1 MSETT
6 VLIIDDQKTFLK
18 QVEKHLSSAGFSTIA
33 ARQAGSIAEQMKQA
47 QAIAAVIHY
56 MAPAE
61 QMLDLVRSFKKNV
74 HSEGRMLLVY
84 SETLVKTADVVA
96 AFEAGVDDYLAYPF
110 DWRVFA
116 AHVKALIRRAAFQK
130 EAVQEWLKYKEIKV
144 NPGAHVAQV
153 ANKTI
158 NLTPKEF
165 DLLCLFMQKKG
176 RVLNRSF
183 LMESV
188 WEYSYF
194 GTTRTVD
201 KHVENLRNKL
211 GKSGHYIETV
221 DRVGYKLK

>member
-1 MSETT
+1 VSETT
-6 VLIIDDQKTFLK
+6 ILIIDDHKTFLK
-18 QVEKHLSSAGFSTIA
+18 QVEKHLSSAGFSTVSA
-33 ARQAGSIAEQMKQA
+33 PLGSSLAEQMKNA
-47 QAIAAVIHY
+47 QTAAAVIHY
-56 MAPAE
+56 MPPVE
-61 QMLDLVRSFKKNV
+61 QTLDMVRAFKKNV
-74 HSEGRMLLVY
+74 HGEGRMLLFY

-96 AFEAGVDDYLAYPF
+96 ALEAGVDDYLAYPF

-116 AHVKALIRRAAFQK
+116 AHVKALIRRATFQQ
-130 EAVQEWLKYKEIKV
+130 EAAQEWLKYKEIKV
-144 NPGAHVAQV
+144 NPGAHIAQV

-165 DLLCLFMQKKG
+165 DLLCLFMHKKG
-176 RVLNRSF
+176 RVLNRAF

-188 WEYSYF
+188 WDYSYF

-211 GKSGHYIETV
+211 GKSGQYIETV